1 MRNFGRN
8 YEDSVSFV
16 SSDRRAV
23 GEIVVKQHG
32 VKHSDVLDSN
42 EALSCSME
50 KAMHADI
57 KKRDRKVVPASLS
70 WLSFYL

>member
-16 SSDRRAV
+16 SGGRR
-23 GEIVVKQHG
+23 GFWEIVEKRHG
-32 VKHSDVLDSN
+32 VKHSDVLGNN

-50 KAMHADI
+50 KAMHSDI
-57 KKRDRKVVPASLS
+57 KK
-70 WLSFYL
+70 